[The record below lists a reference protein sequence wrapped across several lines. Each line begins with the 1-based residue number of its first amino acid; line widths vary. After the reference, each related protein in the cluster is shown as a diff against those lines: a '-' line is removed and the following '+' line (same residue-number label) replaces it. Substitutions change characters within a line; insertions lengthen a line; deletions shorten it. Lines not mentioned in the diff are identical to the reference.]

1 MGDEASL
8 PVLEFIT
15 SHILQDD
22 ELHPDDPCEKTD
34 KIIDIVSSIKVF
46 EQALRPHDAG
56 VGMPGRTVWDI
67 FLQRIWT
74 IDSLHVVHSF
84 LNARGGLLEPSKEEL
99 RAGFMDPLPRESAIS
114 MRLSAGS
121 PFAAFVG
128 KAAFE
133 YTRLRFQEMCT
144 LWKQFVIYRQPT
156 ANYMR
161 RRNKSFSRL
170 SFDNVLLASEPDWGG
185 ESTNR
190 VAEVVYQGMVT
201 GLEKPPIPVTMDDLE
216 RLLDFQID
224 QMQSTSTTPP

>member
-1 MGDEASL
+1 MELYCEDAIGDESSL
-8 PVLEFIT
+8 AVLEFLAG
-15 SHILQDD
+15 HILPDD
-22 ELHPDDPCEKTD
+22 QLHPEDECEKTD

-46 EQALRPHDAG
+46 EQALRPLHVG

-67 FLQRIWT
+67 FLQRIWQ

-84 LNARGGLLEPSKEEL
+84 LNARGGLVEPPKEE
-99 RAGFMDPLPRESAIS
+99 GFKDPLPKGSAIS
-114 MRLSAGS
+114 IRLSPGS

-133 YTRLRFQEMCT
+133 YTRLRFEEMCT

-156 ANYMR
+156 ANHMR

-170 SFDNVLLASEPDWGG
+170 SFDNVLLASEPEWGD

-190 VAEVVYQGMVT
+190 VAEVVYEGMMS
-201 GLEKPPIPVTMDDLE
+201 GLDKPPIPVTMDDLE
-216 RLLDFQID
+216 RLLDFQINK
-224 QMQSTSTTPP
+224 MQSM